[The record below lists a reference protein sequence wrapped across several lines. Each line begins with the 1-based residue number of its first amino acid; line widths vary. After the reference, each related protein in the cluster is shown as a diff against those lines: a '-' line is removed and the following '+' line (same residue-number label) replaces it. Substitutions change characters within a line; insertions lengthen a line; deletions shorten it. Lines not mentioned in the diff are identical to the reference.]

1 MKKRVKIGIL
11 CSLVAGFSFTA
22 CRKDDALTE
31 YIAKN
36 MDELKVV
43 DTENIKMSDKQMMDV
58 ADSVADFTVIENVNE
73 YSEAVILGTVV
84 GEKYTF
90 VGEGAFPWTFYS
102 IKVEDVIRGDL
113 NVGDIITLG
122 ERRGVYSLKDYRD
135 TVGEGG
141 MRFFDDYFGDL
152 TEEELENTYMED
164 SDGTPTLE
172 EGDELVFCMY
182 EMALPA
188 LEGEFWTP
196 TGRSYGK
203 FYKLADNDY
212 MRILYIMPNEVD
224 TYFADLVERAQA
236 KAKSSD
242 TEPVGFTYEDLRE
255 IFQYKISNED

>member
-1 MKKRVKIGIL
+1 MKKGAGIGML
-11 CSLVAGFSFTA
+11 CGAAASLLLAA
-22 CRKDDALTE
+22 CGKDDTLTE
-31 YIAKN
+31 YIIQN
-36 MDELKVV
+36 MDKFKVV

-90 VGEGAFPWTFYS
+90 VGEGAFPWTFCS
-102 IKVEDVIRGDL
+102 VKVEDVIRGDL
-113 NVGDIITLG
+113 NEGDIITLG

-135 TVGEGG
+135 NVGEGG
-141 MRFFDDYFGDL
+141 MRFFDEYFGDL
-152 TEEELENTYMED
+152 TEEELENTYLED

-182 EMALPA
+182 EMGLPA

-212 MRILYIMPNEVD
+212 MRILYMLPGEVD
-224 TYFADLVERAQA
+224 TYFADLLERAQA

-242 TEPVGFTYEDLRE
+242 TEPVGFTNEDLQEMFR
-255 IFQYKISNED
+255 